1 MISVRR
7 IFAAGLIS
15 LACNADAQS
24 YSPLAR
30 SLRDDLSVEGLMK
43 LAEIADEDEESGL

>member
-1 MISVRR
+1 MNPARR
-7 IFAAGLIS
+7 TFAAGLIA

-30 SLRDDLSVEGLMK
+30 SLRNDLSVEGLMK
-43 LAEIADEDEESGL
+43 LAEIADEDEELRA